1 MKDLHTTTK
10 VKSLLA
16 PSIVDV
22 TGEIVDI
29 DLANFNAAE
38 LIIDLG
44 ANTGSAGDTSNK
56 LDFKLEHADDNGA
69 GMPGTYSAVAPADML
84 GATPVAGVFLSTDAA
99 EKYGKIYQ
107 YGYIGGKR
115 FLKVSYTETGI
126 VSVTMA
132 MQLIKGKPF
141 DAPVN

>member
-1 MKDLHTTTK
+1 MKDLHATTK

-16 PSIVDV
+16 PCIVSA
-22 TGEIVDI
+22 TGEIADI

-44 ANTGSAGDTSNK
+44 ANTGSAPGDANK
-56 LDFKLEHADDNGA
+56 LDFKLEHADDDGA
-69 GMPGTYSAVAPADML
+69 GAAGAYSAVAPADML
-84 GATPVAGVFLSTDAA
+84 GADPASGVFLSTDAA

-115 FLKVSYTETGI
+115 FLKMNYTETGI
-126 VSVTMA
+126 VSVSMA
-132 MQLIKGKPF
+132 MQLIQGKPL

>member
-1 MKDLHTTTK
+1 MKDLHATTK

-16 PSIVDV
+16 PCIVDA

-44 ANTGSAGDTSNK
+44 ANTGSAPGDANK

-84 GATPVAGVFLSTDAA
+84 GATPVVGVFLSTDAA
-99 EKYGKIYQ
+99 EKYGKICQ

-115 FLKVSYTETGI
+115 FLKVVYTGTGT

-132 MQLIKGKPF
+132 MQLIKGKPL